1 MEKFPFYLWTKKT
14 KIRQFWENLKEHQL
28 TTTKC
33 PTCNETQWPPRH
45 MCPKCYGIDLEW
57 IELSQKGV
65 LETFT
70 DIGVAL
76 KEFNPPF
83 LVGCLRLDNN
93 GPMIFARMR
102 NFPSREGVE
111 LGMRCKIGFDVVGDT
126 PIYVIEPL

>member
-1 MEKFPFYLWTKKT
+1 
-14 KIRQFWENLKEHQL
+14 
-28 TTTKC
+28 
-33 PTCNETQWPPRH
+33 
-45 MCPKCYGIDLEW
+45 MCPKCYGTDLKW
-57 IELSQKGV
+57 IELNQEGV

-70 DIGVAL
+70 EVGVAL

-102 NFPSREGVE
+102 NFPSREEIE

-126 PIYVIEPL
+126 PVYVIEPL